1 VNKIIE
7 ELKKD
12 VYFNYTWIG
21 ILSGSGFSKRNLE
34 FAEKFDYPGFAVG
47 LIDAVTK
54 KLYVNRNTEEGKHF
68 DKMLLSECVR

>member
-1 VNKIIE
+1 MH

-12 VYFNYTWIG
+12 VHFNYTWIG

-34 FAEKFDYPGFAVG
+34 YAEKFDNPGFAVG

-68 DKMLLSECVR
+68 DKMLLSECIR

>member
-1 VNKIIE
+1 MRKIID
-7 ELKKD
+7 ELDAD
-12 VYFNYTWIG
+12 VQYNYNWIG

-34 FAEKFDYPGFAVG
+34 FIDKFNQPGFAVG